1 MRSASEHTA
10 VVLLAGYGSRLSG
23 LTRDPKSLL
32 RVGDRTILERHL
44 SAFRKLGFQSVV
56 LVVGYKKD
64 LVVGAADSAADELE
78 IRVVANDDY
87 ERKGNGCS
95 LLMGLEAAKGPVVV
109 FDGDLVYSP
118 SILDRFMKE
127 SAPNAVL
134 VGPAS
139 MDDVECTK
147 ALADDTNHIR
157 KMVDKRLITDEEL
170 IAHRFAGEAIGVM
183 KFDADHRK
191 HLIELLR
198 EYYADEDR
206 LLHNWEHPL
215 NRFISRHDLA
225 GHHEPSEDW
234 IEIDTP
240 EDFEA
245 ACAKADRLDN

>member
-1 MRSASEHTA
+1 MTNFSEHTA

-32 RVGDRTILERHL
+32 KVGDRSILKRHL
-44 SAFRKLGFQSVV
+44 AAFRRLGFRRVV
-56 LVVGYKKD
+56 LVVGYRKD
-64 LVVGAADSAADELE
+64 LVIAEAGAAADALE
-78 IRVVANDDY
+78 IHVVANDDY

-95 LLMGLEAAKGPVVV
+95 LLMGLEAAKGAVVV

-118 SILDRFMKE
+118 SILERFMAG
-127 SAPNAVL
+127 SARNAVL
-134 VGPAS
+134 IGPAA

-147 ALADDTNHIR
+147 ALTDETNHVR
-157 KMVDKRLITDEEL
+157 KMVDKRLISDEEL

-183 KFDADHRK
+183 KFDDAHRL

-198 EYYADEDR
+198 DYYSEENR

-215 NRFISRHDLA
+215 NRFIARHDVA
-225 GHHEPSEDW
+225 GHHEASEDW

-245 ACAKADRLDN
+245 ACAKADRLDS